1 MSATETTPPAST
13 APSRSSSP
21 PKTPGA
27 ATTDLSGSRPP
38 RFNNGWTKEQEELMA
53 GWADISACYRW
64 MHDRCE
70 KISARSNMS
79 ITVPVI
85 ILSTLTGSANFIMGG
100 IVGDNKQLGTYVQ
113 IGIGGVSIFTGI
125 LTTLG
130 NFFRYAQA
138 SESHRVSGI
147 AWGKFQRQI
156 AVELA
161 LHPRDRL
168 DSMDFLKICRSELD
182 RLIEQSPPIPDNVIK
197 AFEREFQ
204 DLKNL
209 KKPDIAHG
217 VDHTHVFH
225 DNDSRLRQLAI
236 DAAIHLRQKKKVL
249 NDALIPEIDR
259 RVSDL
264 SGSLFTSLHARV
276 RELEENVDRTSAPIA
291 GSLHGR
297 SLLRRQSQNTS
308 RRSTSPLTRQLVNT
322 TVPETVP
329 TSKADLL
336 SALQVSPDHIEV
348 GVAPAPALA
357 PVAALAP
364 AAAPAPAP
372 ASASAA
378 KV

>member
-1 MSATETTPPAST
+1 
-13 APSRSSSP
+13 
-21 PKTPGA
+21 
-27 ATTDLSGSRPP
+27 
-38 RFNNGWTKEQEELMA
+38 MA

-70 KISARSNMS
+70 KISARSNLS

-182 RLIEQSPPIPDNVIK
+182 RLIEQSPPIPDPIIA
-197 AFEREFQ
+197 AFEKEFEG
-204 DLKNL
+204 LKNL

-217 VDHTHVFH
+217 VDHTEVFN
-225 DNDSRLRQLAI
+225 DNDSRLRKIAV

-249 NDALIPEIDR
+249 NDSLIPEIDR

-264 SGSLFTSLHARV
+264 SGSLFSSLRARV
-276 RELEENVDRTSAPIA
+276 RELEATVDRPGSAA
-291 GSLHGR
+291 GAAGTSLHGR
-297 SLLRRQSQNTS
+297 SLIRRQGQNS
-308 RRSTSPLTRQLVNT
+308 NRRSPSPLTRQLVST
-322 TVPETVP
+322 TVPSTTATTATE
-329 TSKADLL
+329 LL
-336 SALQVSPDHIEV
+336 GALQEV
-348 GVAPAPALA
+348 GPEHVEVLVA
-357 PVAALAP
+357 
-364 AAAPAPAP
+364 
-372 ASASAA
+372 SES

>member
-1 MSATETTPPAST
+1 
-13 APSRSSSP
+13 
-21 PKTPGA
+21 
-27 ATTDLSGSRPP
+27 
-38 RFNNGWTKEQEELMA
+38 
-53 GWADISACYRW
+53 
-64 MHDRCE
+64 
-70 KISARSNMS
+70 MS

-182 RLIEQSPPIPDNVIK
+182 RLIEQSPPIPDSVIK

-217 VDHTHVFH
+217 VDHTHVFQ
-225 DNDSRLRQLAI
+225 DNDSRLRQIAV
-236 DAAIHLRQKKKVL
+236 DAALHLRQKKKVL
-249 NDALIPEIDR
+249 NEALIPEIDK
-259 RVSDL
+259 RVNTA
-264 SGSLFTSLHARV
+264 SGNLFTSLHARV
-276 RELEENVDRTSAPIA
+276 RELEENVDRTAVPTA
-291 GSLHGR
+291 GNLHGR

-308 RRSTSPLTRQLVNT
+308 RRSTSPLTRQIVNA
-322 TVPETVP
+322 TVPETAP
-329 TSKADLL
+329 TSKDDLL
-336 SALQVSPDHIEV
+336 KVLQVTRPDHVEV
-348 GVAPAPALA
+348 DVARTPAP
-357 PVAALAP
+357 
-364 AAAPAPAP
+364 
-372 ASASAA
+372 

>member
-1 MSATETTPPAST
+1 
-13 APSRSSSP
+13 
-21 PKTPGA
+21 
-27 ATTDLSGSRPP
+27 
-38 RFNNGWTKEQEELMA
+38 
-53 GWADISACYRW
+53 

-182 RLIEQSPPIPDNVIK
+182 RLIEQSPPIPDSVIK

-225 DNDSRLRQLAI
+225 DNDSRLRQIAV

-249 NDALIPEIDR
+249 NEALIPEIDK
-259 RVSDL
+259 RVSTM
-264 SGSLFTSLHARV
+264 SGNLLTSLHARV
-276 RELEENVDRTSAPIA
+276 RELEENVDRTTAAPAAA
-291 GSLHGR
+291 GGNLQGR
-297 SLLRRQSQNTS
+297 SLLRRQSQHQTAT
-308 RRSTSPLTRQLVNT
+308 RRSASPLTRQLVNT
-322 TVPETVP
+322 TVPSSTTAA
-329 TSKADLL
+329 TSADLID
-336 SALQVSPDHIEV
+336 ALQVTRPDHVEV
-348 GVAPAPALA
+348 EVNSTAE
-357 PVAALAP
+357 
-364 AAAPAPAP
+364 
-372 ASASAA
+372 S

>member
-1 MSATETTPPAST
+1 
-13 APSRSSSP
+13 
-21 PKTPGA
+21 
-27 ATTDLSGSRPP
+27 
-38 RFNNGWTKEQEELMA
+38 MA

-182 RLIEQSPPIPDNVIK
+182 RLIEQSPPIPDSVIK

-225 DNDSRLRQLAI
+225 DNDSRLRQIAV

-249 NDALIPEIDR
+249 NEALIPEIDK
-259 RVSDL
+259 RVSTM
-264 SGSLFTSLHARV
+264 SGNLLTSLHARV
-276 RELEENVDRTSAPIA
+276 RELEENVDRTTAPAAA
-291 GSLHGR
+291 GGNLQGR
-297 SLLRRQSQNTS
+297 SLLRRQSQHQTAT
-308 RRSTSPLTRQLVNT
+308 RRSASPLTRQLVNT
-322 TVPETVP
+322 TVPSSTTAA
-329 TSKADLL
+329 TSADLID
-336 SALQVSPDHIEV
+336 ALQVTRPDHVEV
-348 GVAPAPALA
+348 EVNSTAE
-357 PVAALAP
+357 
-364 AAAPAPAP
+364 
-372 ASASAA
+372 S

>member
-1 MSATETTPPAST
+1 MSTAEATPPASKNH
-13 APSRSSSP
+13 SRSSTP
-21 PKTPGA
+21 PKTPGASGAAAA
-27 ATTDLSGSRPP
+27 ATTDLSGSRPS

-70 KISARSNMS
+70 KISARNNLS

-182 RLIEQSPPIPDNVIK
+182 RLIEQSPPIPDHVIK
-197 AFEREFQ
+197 AFEKEFQ
-204 DLKNL
+204 ELKNL

-217 VDHTHVFH
+217 VDHTHVFQ
-225 DNDSRLRQLAI
+225 DNDTRLRQIAV

-259 RVSDL
+259 RLSDL

-276 RELEENVDRTSAPIA
+276 RELEENVDRTAVSTPS
-291 GSLHGR
+291 GNLHGR
-297 SLLRRQSQNTS
+297 SLLRRQSHHQTTA

-322 TVPETVP
+322 PD
-329 TSKADLL
+329 TSSTSVDLIGA
-336 SALQVSPDHIEV
+336 SHIRHPDHIEV
-348 GVAPAPALA
+348 EVS
-357 PVAALAP
+357 
-364 AAAPAPAP
+364 AAAE
-372 ASASAA
+372 S

>member
-1 MSATETTPPAST
+1 
-13 APSRSSSP
+13 
-21 PKTPGA
+21 
-27 ATTDLSGSRPP
+27 
-38 RFNNGWTKEQEELMA
+38 MA

-85 ILSTLTGSANFIMGG
+85 VLSTLTGSANFIMGG

-182 RLIEQSPPIPDNVIK
+182 RLIEQSPPIPDSVIK

-204 DLKNL
+204 ELKNL

-225 DNDSRLRQLAI
+225 DNDSRLRQLAV

-249 NDALIPEIDR
+249 NEALIPEIDK
-259 RVSDL
+259 RVTTI
-264 SGSLFTSLHARV
+264 SGSLLTSLHARV
-276 RELEENVDRTSAPIA
+276 RELEENVDRTAVPAAAAA
-291 GSLHGR
+291 GNLHGR
-297 SLLRRQSQNTS
+297 SLLRRQSHHQTAA
-308 RRSTSPLTRQLVNT
+308 RRSASPLTRQLVNS
-322 TVPETVP
+322 TVPSSP
-329 TSKADLL
+329 DAPATSADLAN
-336 SALQVSPDHIEV
+336 ALHLAHTDHIEV
-348 GVAPAPALA
+348 DV
-357 PVAALAP
+357 
-364 AAAPAPAP
+364 
-372 ASASAA
+372 SSAA
-378 KV
+378 ESKV

>member
-1 MSATETTPPAST
+1 
-13 APSRSSSP
+13 
-21 PKTPGA
+21 
-27 ATTDLSGSRPP
+27 
-38 RFNNGWTKEQEELMA
+38 MA

-182 RLIEQSPPIPDNVIK
+182 RLIEQSPPIPDSVIK

-225 DNDSRLRQLAI
+225 DNDSRLRQIAV

-249 NDALIPEIDR
+249 NEALIPEIDK
-259 RVSDL
+259 RVSTM
-264 SGSLFTSLHARV
+264 SGNLLTSLHARV
-276 RELEENVDRTSAPIA
+276 RELEENVDRTTAAPAAA
-291 GSLHGR
+291 GGNLQGR
-297 SLLRRQSQNTS
+297 SLLRRQSQHQTAT
-308 RRSTSPLTRQLVNT
+308 RRSASPLTRQLVNT
-322 TVPETVP
+322 TVPSSTTAA
-329 TSKADLL
+329 TSADLID
-336 SALQVSPDHIEV
+336 ALQVTRPDHVEV
-348 GVAPAPALA
+348 EVNSTAE
-357 PVAALAP
+357 
-364 AAAPAPAP
+364 
-372 ASASAA
+372 S

>member
-1 MSATETTPPAST
+1 
-13 APSRSSSP
+13 
-21 PKTPGA
+21 
-27 ATTDLSGSRPP
+27 
-38 RFNNGWTKEQEELMA
+38 MA

-182 RLIEQSPPIPDNVIK
+182 RLIEQSPPIPDSVIK

-225 DNDSRLRQLAI
+225 DNDSRLRQIAV

-259 RVSDL
+259 RMNDM

-276 RELEENVDRTSAPIA
+276 RELEENVDRTAAPVAAA
-291 GSLHGR
+291 GGNLHGR
-297 SLLRRQSQNTS
+297 SLLRRQSQHQTS
-308 RRSTSPLTRQLVNT
+308 TRRSTSPLTRQLVNT
-322 TVPETVP
+322 TVPSSTTAA
-329 TSKADLL
+329 TSADLIG
-336 SALQVSPDHIEV
+336 ALQVTRPDHIEV
-348 GVAPAPALA
+348 EVNSTAE
-357 PVAALAP
+357 
-364 AAAPAPAP
+364 
-372 ASASAA
+372 S

>member
-1 MSATETTPPAST
+1 
-13 APSRSSSP
+13 
-21 PKTPGA
+21 
-27 ATTDLSGSRPP
+27 
-38 RFNNGWTKEQEELMA
+38 
-53 GWADISACYRW
+53 

-70 KISARSNMS
+70 KISARSNLS

-182 RLIEQSPPIPDNVIK
+182 RLIEQSPPIPDPIIA
-197 AFEREFQ
+197 AFEKEFQ
-204 DLKNL
+204 GLKNL

-217 VDHTHVFH
+217 VDHTEVFN
-225 DNDSRLRQLAI
+225 DNDSRLRKIAV

-264 SGSLFTSLHARV
+264 SGSLFSSLRAHV
-276 RELEENVDRTSAPIA
+276 RELEATVDRPGSAA
-291 GSLHGR
+291 GGAAGTSLHGR
-297 SLLRRQSQNTS
+297 SLIRRQGQHSN
-308 RRSTSPLTRQLVNT
+308 RRSPSPLTRQLVST
-322 TVPETVP
+322 TVPSTTAT
-329 TSKADLL
+329 TSTELL
-336 SALQVSPDHIEV
+336 GALQEV
-348 GVAPAPALA
+348 GPEHVEVRVA
-357 PVAALAP
+357 
-364 AAAPAPAP
+364 
-372 ASASAA
+372 SDS

>member
-1 MSATETTPPAST
+1 
-13 APSRSSSP
+13 
-21 PKTPGA
+21 
-27 ATTDLSGSRPP
+27 
-38 RFNNGWTKEQEELMA
+38 MA

-182 RLIEQSPPIPDNVIK
+182 RLIEQSPPIPDSVIK

-217 VDHTHVFH
+217 VDHTHVFQ
-225 DNDSRLRQLAI
+225 DNDSRLRQIAV
-236 DAAIHLRQKKKVL
+236 DAALHLRQKKKVL
-249 NDALIPEIDR
+249 NEALIPEIDK
-259 RVSDL
+259 RVNTA
-264 SGSLFTSLHARV
+264 SGNLFTSLHARV
-276 RELEENVDRTSAPIA
+276 RELEENVDRTAVPTA
-291 GSLHGR
+291 GNLHGR

-308 RRSTSPLTRQLVNT
+308 RRSTSPLTRQIVNA
-322 TVPETVP
+322 TVPETAP
-329 TSKADLL
+329 TSKDDLL
-336 SALQVSPDHIEV
+336 KVLQVTRPDHVEV
-348 GVAPAPALA
+348 DVARTPAP
-357 PVAALAP
+357 
-364 AAAPAPAP
+364 
-372 ASASAA
+372 